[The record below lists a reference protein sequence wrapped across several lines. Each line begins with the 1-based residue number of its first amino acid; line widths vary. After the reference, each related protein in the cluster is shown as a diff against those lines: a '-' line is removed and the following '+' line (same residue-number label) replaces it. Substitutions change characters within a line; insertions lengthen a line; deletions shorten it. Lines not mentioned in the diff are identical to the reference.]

1 MPDSDCGTGV
11 RLREEVLSEG
21 FESDVGLAEYVDML
35 IAFARRVDNRL
46 KTGEEGRFAG
56 ESRLGGLCI
65 GRLVTEASSRS
76 TSLDGDF
83 LRFR

>member
-1 MPDSDCGTGV
+1 MG
-11 RLREEVLSEG
+11 LSEG
-21 FESDVGLAEYVDML
+21 FEVDVGLAEYVEML
-35 IAFARRVDNRL
+35 IAFALRVDKRL

-56 ESRLGGLCI
+56 ESRLEGLCM
-65 GRLVTEASSRS
+65 GRLVLDASSAS